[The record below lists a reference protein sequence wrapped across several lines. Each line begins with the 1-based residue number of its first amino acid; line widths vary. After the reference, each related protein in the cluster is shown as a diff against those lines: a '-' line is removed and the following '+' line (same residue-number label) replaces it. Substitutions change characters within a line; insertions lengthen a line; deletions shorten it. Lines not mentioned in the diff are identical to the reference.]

1 MNNGAKL
8 VCRCLSLHQT
18 NRTNRGLEA
27 PTSRLSAHL
36 HLLEL
41 AQQKGSEE
49 ELGGLRPLEH
59 LAKNCCEWGGSGLP
73 VLLSLELCS
82 QQLRGGMPSQRDH
95 CVGSPRNLFW
105 GLVLG
110 EKWCCPGS
118 FILRKRYAEIPG
130 RKRRHRGMAQWDY
143 GRIQFHKAL

>member
-27 PTSRLSAHL
+27 PTTHLSAHL

-41 AQQKGSEE
+41 AQQKGSKE
-49 ELGGLRPLEH
+49 ELDRLRPLEH
-59 LAKNCCEWGGSGLP
+59 PAKNCHEWGGSELP
-73 VLLSLELCS
+73 VLRSLELCS

-95 CVGSPRNLFW
+95 CVRSPRSLFW
-105 GLVLG
+105 GISSG
-110 EKWCCPGS
+110 
-118 FILRKRYAEIPG
+118 
-130 RKRRHRGMAQWDY
+130 
-143 GRIQFHKAL
+143 